1 MANPKMQFL
10 KVPPQVFRLVLLAVA
25 IVGSYL
31 IARYFLT
38 PSSFGQYG
46 WYRGDALT
54 ELASQP
60 VTFAGREA
68 CQECHY
74 DEYEMLIEHGH
85 KTLSCEACHGSGQAH
100 ADDPDIN
107 ISISSYGQCV
117 RCHEANPSR
126 PAWQKQIDPKDH
138 FTGDTCI
145 ECHVPHAPEEVPE
158 DPEEE
163 PPP

>member
-1 MANPKMQFL
+1 
-10 KVPPQVFRLVLLAVA
+10 VPWQADVA
-25 IVGSYL
+25 IVGSYF

-68 CQECHY
+68 CQECHD

-85 KTLSCEACHGSGQAH
+85 KDAFLRGVPRLGSGPRGRSGYQDLHLQLQPMRAL
-100 ADDPDIN
+100 PR
-107 ISISSYGQCV
+107 SESF
-117 RCHEANPSR
+117 PSR
-126 PAWQKQIDPKDH
+126 VAKAD
-138 FTGDTCI
+138 
-145 ECHVPHAPEEVPE
+145 
-158 DPEEE
+158 
-163 PPP
+163 